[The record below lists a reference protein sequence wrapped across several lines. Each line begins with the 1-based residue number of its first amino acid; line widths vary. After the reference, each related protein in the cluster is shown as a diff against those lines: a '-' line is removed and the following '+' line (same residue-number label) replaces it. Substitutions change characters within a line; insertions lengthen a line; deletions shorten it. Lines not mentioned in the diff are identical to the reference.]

1 MISLQHLCSHVADA
15 CEVESHV
22 VPTFLVTSNINLSNC
37 YCCHWKLSDKEHGS
51 NCSPV
56 VQEKMKKSKMNIDV
70 KTFVFLCLFFF
81 CWTVCSK
88 LMPEKYFLAHFF
100 PKSKSVSAQRN
111 RSFEDFQRLKWAC
124 CQGSILPELGSL
136 VFSSPTST
144 GRWGFTWVC
153 VCKVC
158 VRIDTFTTENFSR

>member
-56 VQEKMKKSKMNIDV
+56 VQEKNEEV
-70 KTFVFLCLFFF
+70 KDEYWCQNLCLPVFVLF
-81 CWTVCSK
+81 CWTVCCK
-88 LMPEKYFLAHFF
+88 LMSEKYFLANFF

-124 CQGSILPELGSL
+124 CQGSILSELGPL

-153 VCKVC
+153 VCKAC
-158 VRIDTFTTENFSR
+158 VGIDTFTTENFSR